1 MSLNSRSLRRV
12 SLALSA
18 SFLLPV
24 LAFAQANYVPSR
36 ITRAVDENKLT
47 VLPGNVHPLARP
59 QYDRGPAPPDLAM
72 DHMML
77 VLKKSP
83 AQEAALERLLAGQ
96 QDRNS
101 PNYHKWLTPAQF
113 GEMFGPSDDDI
124 QTIST
129 WLGSHGFRIDE
140 VSKGRTLIE
149 FSGNAGNVQEAFH
162 AAIHKYVV
170 NGHEHWANSSNP
182 SIPTALTPVVA
193 GVSTL
198 HNFFP
203 KPASRSFGTFQRN
216 KKTGEVKRIRPQF
229 SFPAS
234 GGCGE
239 LNSTSCFAI
248 GPSDFAAIY
257 GVQSLW
263 ASGIDGTGVTI
274 AVVGQSDINPADI
287 SDFRSLFGLPVNNP
301 TVIHP
306 GTPPGIQQ
314 LSGDEGESDLDLEW
328 AGGVAKGAT
337 IDFVTSASSQ
347 TTSGVDL
354 SAAYVVN
361 TLGNTVQIMSES
373 YDLCEASLGNMENA
387 NLNSMWQQGQSEGIT
402 IVIAA
407 GDSGATG
414 CDFQDQTNPNAQPA
428 SGGLAV
434 NGLASTPYDT
444 AVGGTD
450 FDQLSNFSSF
460 WNTSNSTTGTGGTQ
474 LSAKGYIPE
483 TTWNDSCT
491 NLIYGMVGFNAS
503 PLTNCNNTSTGQG
516 GLAAVIAP
524 IGGGGGLSNC
534 AVQNAQGVCQGYAQ
548 PAWQTGSGIAAG
560 GARAVPDVSLFA
572 GDGLLGS
579 FYVVCQQDADSDN
592 SGAACD
598 LNSPFA
604 HFEGVGGTSASAQAF
619 AGIMALVV
627 QNKAAHGPVL
637 GLGLANPSL
646 YTLAAAQ
653 AGNCN
658 SSNSPASTC
667 IFYDTTKGTIAQ
679 PCVQGSS
686 DCAQANPALAHRA
699 GFLLLRSTNAIA
711 VFACFVCIAFL
722 LFAFQASQRKWSS
735 AFALFAFSCIL
746 GIAACGGGGGG
757 SGGGTG
763 GGGGNTIGITT
774 GYSAGTGYDMATGLG
789 SVNAANL
796 AHNWP

>member
-1 MSLNSRSLRRV
+1 MSLNFRSLLRV

-18 SFLLPV
+18 SILFPV
-24 LAFAQANYVPSR
+24 LAFAQASYVPSR

-59 QYDRGPAPPDLAM
+59 QYDRGPAPPDLPL

-83 AQEAALERLLAGQ
+83 AQEAALERLLAAQ

-101 PNYHKWLTPAQF
+101 PNYHKWLTPVQF
-113 GEMFGPSDDDI
+113 GKMFGPSDDDI
-124 QTIST
+124 QTISS
-129 WLGSHGFRIDE
+129 WLESHGFRIDE

-162 AAIHKYVV
+162 TAIHKYVV
-170 NGHEHWANSSNP
+170 NGQEHWANSSNP
-182 SIPTALTPVVA
+182 SIPAALTPVVS
-193 GVSTL
+193 GVNTL
-198 HNFFP
+198 HNFRP
-203 KPASRSFGTFQRN
+203 RPASHSFGTFQRDR
-216 KKTGEVKRIRPQF
+216 KTGEVKRIRPQF
-229 SFPAS
+229 TFPAS

-239 LNSTSCFAI
+239 LNSSSCFAL

-263 ASGIDGTGVTI
+263 SSGIDGTGVTI

-314 LSGDEGESDLDLEW
+314 ISGDEGESDLDLEW
-328 AGGVAKGAT
+328 SGAIAKNAT
-337 IDFVTSASSQ
+337 IDFVTSAPTN
-347 TTSGVDL
+347 TTSGVDI
-354 SAAYVVN
+354 SAAYVIN
-361 TLGNTVQIMSES
+361 TLGASVQIMSES
-373 YDLCEASLGNMENA
+373 YDLCEADLGNTENA

-402 IVIAA
+402 ILIAA
-407 GDSGATG
+407 GDSGSTG
-414 CDFQDQTNPNAQPA
+414 CDFQDQTNANAQPA

-434 NGLASTPYDT
+434 NGLASTPYNT

-460 WNTSNSTTGTGGTQ
+460 WNTTNSTTGTGGTQ

-483 TTWNDSCT
+483 TTWDDSCT
-491 NLIYGMVGFNAS
+491 NTLYGTVGFNAS
-503 PLTNCNNTSTGQG
+503 PLTNCNNTSTAQG

-534 AVQNAQGVCQGYAQ
+534 AVQNAQGACTQGYAQ
-548 PAWQTGSGIAAG
+548 PAWQTGSGIVAG
-560 GARAVPDVSLFA
+560 NARALPDISIFA

-627 QNKAAHGPVL
+627 QHAGGGGQ
-637 GLGLANPSL
+637 GLINPNL
-646 YTLAAAQ
+646 YTLAANQ
-653 AGNCN
+653 TGNCN

-667 IFYDTTKGTIAQ
+667 TFYDVTKGTIAQ

-699 GFLLLRSTNAIA
+699 GFLLFRSPGATA
-711 VFACFVCIAFL
+711 VFACFVCIALL

-746 GIAACGGGGGG
+746 GIAACGGGGGNN
-757 SGGGTG
+757 GGGT

-796 AHNWP
+796 VKNWP

>member
-1 MSLNSRSLRRV
+1 MSLNPRSLLRL
-12 SLALSA
+12 SLALST
-18 SFLLPV
+18 SFLFPV
-24 LAFAQANYVPSR
+24 LAFAQVGYVPSR

-47 VLPGNVHPLARP
+47 ALPGNVHPLARP
-59 QYDRGPAPPDLAM
+59 QYDRGPAPPGLPL

-83 AQEAALERLLAGQ
+83 AQEAALERLLAAQ

-113 GEMFGPSDDDI
+113 GKMFGPSDDDI
-124 QTIST
+124 QTISS
-129 WLGSHGFRIDE
+129 WLESHGFRIDE

-149 FSGNAGNVQEAFH
+149 FSGNAGNVREAFH
-162 AAIHKYVV
+162 TAIHKYVV
-170 NGHEHWANSSNP
+170 NGQEHWANSSNP
-182 SIPTALTPVVA
+182 SVPAALTPVVA
-193 GVSTL
+193 GVNTL
-198 HNFFP
+198 HNFRP
-203 KPASRSFGTFQRN
+203 RPASHSFGTFQRD

-229 SFPAS
+229 TFPAS

-239 LNSTSCFAI
+239 LNSSSCFAL

-263 ASGIDGTGVTI
+263 SSGIDGAGVTI

-287 SDFRSLFGLPVNNP
+287 SDFRSLFGLPVNDP

-328 AGGVAKGAT
+328 SGAIAKGAT
-337 IDFVTSASSQ
+337 IDFVTSAQTQ
-347 TTSGVDL
+347 TTSGVDI
-354 SAAYVVN
+354 SAAYVIN
-361 TLGNTVQIMSES
+361 TLGNSVQIMSES
-373 YDLCEASLGNMENA
+373 YDLCEADLGNTENQF
-387 NLNSMWQQGQSEGIT
+387 LNGLWQQGQSEGIT
-402 IVIAA
+402 ILIAA
-407 GDSGATG
+407 GDSGSAG

-450 FDQLSNFSSF
+450 FDQLSNFSSY
-460 WNTSNSTTGTGGTQ
+460 WNTTNSTSGTGGTQ

-483 TTWNDSCT
+483 TTWDDSCT
-491 NLIYGMVGFNAS
+491 NTLYGTVGFNAS
-503 PLTNCNNTSTGQG
+503 PLTNCNNTSTAQG

-534 AVQNAQGVCQGYAQ
+534 AVQNAQGACTQGYAQ
-548 PAWQTGSGIAAG
+548 PAWQTGSGIVAG
-560 GARAVPDVSLFA
+560 GARAVPDLSLFA

-627 QNKAAHGPVL
+627 QHAGGGGQ
-637 GLGLANPSL
+637 GLINHNL
-646 YTLAAAQ
+646 YTLAANQ
-653 AGNCN
+653 TGNCN
-658 SSNSPASTC
+658 SSNTPTSTC
-667 IFYDTTKGTIAQ
+667 TFYDVTKGTIAQ

-686 DCAQANPALAHRA
+686 DCAQANPALAHRT
-699 GFLLLRSTNAIA
+699 GFLLFRSPGATA
-711 VFACFVCIAFL
+711 VFACFVCIALL

-746 GIAACGGGGGG
+746 GIAACGGGGGNN
-757 SGGGTG
+757 GGGT

-774 GYSAGTGYDMATGLG
+774 GYGAGTGYDMATGLG

-796 AHNWP
+796 VKNWP

>member
-1 MSLNSRSLRRV
+1 MSLNFRSLLRV

-18 SFLLPV
+18 LILFPV
-24 LAFAQANYVPSR
+24 LAFAQASYVPSR

-59 QYDRGPAPPDLAM
+59 QYDRGPAPPDLPL

-83 AQEAALERLLAGQ
+83 AQEAALERLLAAQ

-113 GEMFGPSDDDI
+113 GKMFGPSDDDI
-124 QTIST
+124 QTVSS
-129 WLGSHGFRIDE
+129 WLESHGFRIDE

-162 AAIHKYVV
+162 TAIHKYVV
-170 NGHEHWANSSNP
+170 NGQGHWANSSNP
-182 SIPTALTPVVA
+182 SIPAALTPVVA
-193 GVSTL
+193 GVNTL
-198 HNFFP
+198 HNFRP
-203 KPASRSFGTFQRN
+203 RPASHSFGTFQRD

-229 SFPAS
+229 TFPAS

-239 LNSTSCFAI
+239 LNSSSCFAL

-263 ASGIDGTGVTI
+263 SSGIDGTGVTI

-314 LSGDEGESDLDLEW
+314 ISGDEGESDLDLEW
-328 AGGVAKGAT
+328 SGAIAKNAT
-337 IDFVTSASSQ
+337 IDFVTSAPTN
-347 TTSGVDL
+347 TTSGVDI
-354 SAAYVVN
+354 SAAYVIN
-361 TLGNTVQIMSES
+361 TLGASVQIMSES
-373 YDLCEASLGNMENA
+373 YDLCEADLGNTENA

-402 IVIAA
+402 ILIAA
-407 GDSGATG
+407 GDSGSTG
-414 CDFQDQTNPNAQPA
+414 CDFQDQTNANAQPA

-434 NGLASTPYDT
+434 NGLASTPYNT

-460 WNTSNSTTGTGGTQ
+460 WNTTNSTTGTGGTQ

-483 TTWNDSCT
+483 TTWDDSCT
-491 NLIYGMVGFNAS
+491 NTLYGTVGFNAS
-503 PLTNCNNTSTGQG
+503 PLTNCNNTSTAQG

-534 AVQNAQGVCQGYAQ
+534 AVQNAQGACTQGYAQ
-548 PAWQTGSGIAAG
+548 PAWQTGSGIVAG
-560 GARAVPDVSLFA
+560 NARALPDISIFA

-627 QNKAAHGPVL
+627 QHAGGGGQ
-637 GLGLANPSL
+637 GLINPNL
-646 YTLAAAQ
+646 YTLAANQ
-653 AGNCN
+653 TGNCN

-667 IFYDTTKGTIAQ
+667 TFYDVTKGTIAQ

-699 GFLLLRSTNAIA
+699 GFLLFRSPGATA
-711 VFACFVCIAFL
+711 VFACFVCIALL
-722 LFAFQASQRKWSS
+722 LFAFQASQRKWSI

-746 GIAACGGGGGG
+746 GIAACGGGGGNN
-757 SGGGTG
+757 GGGT

-796 AHNWP
+796 VKNWP

>member
-1 MSLNSRSLRRV
+1 MSLNSRSFLRI
-12 SLALSA
+12 SLALLA
-18 SFLLPV
+18 SILFPV
-24 LAFAQANYVPSR
+24 LASAQANYAPSR
-36 ITRAVDENKLT
+36 ITRAVDENKTTL
-47 VLPGNVHPLARP
+47 LPGNVHPLARP
-59 QYDRGPAPPDLAM
+59 QYDRGTAPPDLPM

-83 AQEAALERLLAGQ
+83 AQEAALARLLAQQ

-101 PNYHKWLTPAQF
+101 PNYHKWLTPARF
-113 GEMFGPSDDDI
+113 GQLFGASDDDI
-124 QTIST
+124 QTISS
-129 WLGSHGFRIDE
+129 WLESHGFRIDE
-140 VSKGRTLIE
+140 VANGRTLIE

-162 AAIHKYVV
+162 TAIHKYMV
-170 NGHEHWANSSNP
+170 NGQEHWANSSNP

-193 GVSTL
+193 GVNTL
-198 HNFFP
+198 HDFRP
-203 KPASRSFGTFQRN
+203 RPASHSFGTFQRD

-229 SFPAS
+229 TFPAS

-239 LNSTSCFAI
+239 LNSTTCFAL

-263 ASGIDGTGVTI
+263 SSGIDGKGVTI

-287 SDFRSLFGLPVNNP
+287 SNFRSLFGLPVNNP

-328 AGGVAKGAT
+328 AGGIAKGAT
-337 IDFVTSASSQ
+337 IDFVTSASTQ

-361 TLGNTVQIMSES
+361 TLGNSVQIMSES
-373 YDLCEASLGNMENA
+373 YDLCEASLGNTENA
-387 NLNSMWQQGQSEGIT
+387 NLNSLWQQGQSEGIT
-402 IVIAA
+402 ILVAA
-407 GDSGATG
+407 GDSGSTG
-414 CDFQDQTNPNAQPA
+414 CDFQNQIDPNAQPA

-434 NGLASTPYDT
+434 NGLASTPFDT

-450 FDQLSNFSSF
+450 FDQLTNFSSF
-460 WNTSNSTTGTGGTQ
+460 WNTTNSTTGTGGTQ

-491 NLIYGMVGFNAS
+491 NTIYGVVGFNAS
-503 PLTNCNNTSTGQG
+503 PLTNCNNTAVGQG
-516 GLAAVIAP
+516 GLASVIAP

-534 AVQNAQGVCQGYAQ
+534 EMQSAQGACTQGYAQ
-548 PAWQTGSGIAAG
+548 PVWQTGSGIVAG
-560 GARAVPDVSLFA
+560 ADRAVPDVSLFA

-579 FYVVCQQDADSDN
+579 FYIVCQQDADFDN
-592 SGAACD
+592 SGSACD
-598 LNSPFA
+598 LNSPFQ

-627 QNKAAHGPVL
+627 QHAGGAGQ
-637 GLGLANPSL
+637 GLINPNL
-646 YTLAAAQ
+646 YSLAAKQ
-653 AGNCN
+653 TGNCD

-667 IFYDTTKGTIAQ
+667 TFYDVTKGTIAQ
-679 PCVQGSS
+679 PCVKGSS

-699 GFLLLRSTNAIA
+699 GLLLFRSSGAAA
-711 VFACFVCIAFL
+711 VFACFVCIALL

-746 GIAACGGGGGG
+746 GIAACGGGGG
-757 SGGGTG
+757 SGGNTG
-763 GGGGNTIGITT
+763 GGGGNTIGIST

-789 SVNAANL
+789 TVNAANL
-796 AHNWP
+796 VKNWP

>member
-1 MSLNSRSLRRV
+1 MSLNFRSLLRV

-18 SFLLPV
+18 SILFPV
-24 LAFAQANYVPSR
+24 LAFAQASYVPSR

-59 QYDRGPAPPDLAM
+59 QYDRGPAPPDLPL

-83 AQEAALERLLAGQ
+83 AQEAALERLLAAQ

-101 PNYHKWLTPAQF
+101 PNYHKWLTPVQF
-113 GEMFGPSDDDI
+113 GKMFGPSDDDI
-124 QTIST
+124 QTISS
-129 WLGSHGFRIDE
+129 WLESHGFRIDE

-162 AAIHKYVV
+162 TAIHKYVV
-170 NGHEHWANSSNP
+170 NGQEHWANSSNP
-182 SIPTALTPVVA
+182 SIPAALTPVVS
-193 GVSTL
+193 GVNTL
-198 HNFFP
+198 HNFRP
-203 KPASRSFGTFQRN
+203 RPASHSFGTFQRDR
-216 KKTGEVKRIRPQF
+216 KTGEVKRIRPQF
-229 SFPAS
+229 TFPAS

-239 LNSTSCFAI
+239 LNSSSCFAL

-263 ASGIDGTGVTI
+263 SSGIDGTGVTI

-314 LSGDEGESDLDLEW
+314 ISGDEGESDLDLEW
-328 AGGVAKGAT
+328 SGAIAKNAT
-337 IDFVTSASSQ
+337 IDFVTSAPTN
-347 TTSGVDL
+347 TTSGVDI
-354 SAAYVVN
+354 SAAYVIN
-361 TLGNTVQIMSES
+361 TLGASVQIMSES
-373 YDLCEASLGNMENA
+373 YDLCEADLGNTENA

-402 IVIAA
+402 ILIAA
-407 GDSGATG
+407 GDSGSTG
-414 CDFQDQTNPNAQPA
+414 CDFQDQTNANAQPA

-434 NGLASTPYDT
+434 NGLASTPYNT

-460 WNTSNSTTGTGGTQ
+460 WNTTNSTTGTGGTQ

-483 TTWNDSCT
+483 TTWDDSCT
-491 NLIYGMVGFNAS
+491 NTLYGTVGFNAS
-503 PLTNCNNTSTGQG
+503 PLTNCNNTSTAQG

-534 AVQNAQGVCQGYAQ
+534 AVQNAQGACTQGYAQ
-548 PAWQTGSGIAAG
+548 PAWQTGSGIVAG
-560 GARAVPDVSLFA
+560 NERALPDISIFA

-627 QNKAAHGPVL
+627 QHAGGGGQ
-637 GLGLANPSL
+637 GLINPNL
-646 YTLAAAQ
+646 YTLAANQ
-653 AGNCN
+653 TGNCN
-658 SSNSPASTC
+658 SSNTPASTC
-667 IFYDTTKGTIAQ
+667 TFNDVTKGTIAQ

-699 GFLLLRSTNAIA
+699 GFLLFRSPGATA
-711 VFACFVCIAFL
+711 VFACFVCIALL

-746 GIAACGGGGGG
+746 GIAACGGGGGNN
-757 SGGGTG
+757 GGGT

-796 AHNWP
+796 VKNWP